1 MRTVF
6 TQFNALLPR
15 KLSNFVNSI
24 VLMLPLVSCHSRVVP
39 HTVDWWKHATNKQ
52 IADIAYRTFCSPEP
66 TSCLPK
72 SDYKTSIIK
81 QHELD
86 FFVIGFE
93 RLKDNK
99 MSSISCYNTRGVLKL
114 NCQGSNRRGAGGLL
128 PGTESGRDYPIIWD

>member
-6 TQFNALLPR
+6 TQFNALLTC
-15 KLSNFVNSI
+15 KLSSFVYSI
-24 VLMLPLVSCHSRVVP
+24 VLILPLISCHSRVVP

-52 IADIAYRTFCSPEP
+52 IEDIAYRTFCSPEP

-72 SDYKTSIIK
+72 SDYKTSITK
-81 QHELD
+81 QPELN

-93 RLKDNK
+93 HLKDNK
-99 MSSISCYNTRGVLKL
+99 MSSISCYNRPQALKL
-114 NCQGSNRRGAGGLL
+114 NCQGSNRRGAVGLL